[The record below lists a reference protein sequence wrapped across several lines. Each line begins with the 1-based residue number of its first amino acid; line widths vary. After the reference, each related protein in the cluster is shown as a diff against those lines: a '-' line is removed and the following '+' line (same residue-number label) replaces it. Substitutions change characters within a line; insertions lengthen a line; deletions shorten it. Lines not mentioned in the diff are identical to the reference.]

1 MRTPEEIEAEIDRIR
16 SKMDSTLSELGDR
29 MTPRQLMRDGINSI
43 SGREASRYVSK
54 LVGLARRYPMPAAL
68 AGASLAGLFLA
79 GRRHYKSR
87 FADNMLLRA
96 DDRSGTRLSSAVDS
110 AIEKLKDTRQTLSQS
125 AGAARAKLSGATSS
139 AMERAS
145 DIAGSAGKTLR
156 RAGANA
162 QTIAR
167 DRPVIVGALALALV
181 AGIALSF
188 PSVRRR
194 ITDSRAPAW

>member
-1 MRTPEEIEAEIDRIR
+1 MRTPEQIEAEIDRIR
-16 SKMDSTLSELGDR
+16 QRMDSTLSELEIR
-29 MTPRQLMRDGINSI
+29 MTPRQLMRDGIDSI
-43 SGREASRYVSK
+43 SGRDASQYVFK
-54 LVGLARRYPMPAAL
+54 LLGLARRYPMPAAI

-87 FADNMLLRA
+87 FAGNTQLRA

-110 AIEKLKDTRQTLSQS
+110 TKEKIKDTRQTLSQS
-125 AGAARAKLSGATSS
+125 AGAARAKLSGAASS

-145 DIAGSAGKTLR
+145 DFAGSAGKSLR

-167 DRPVIVGALALALV
+167 ERPVIVGALALALA
-181 AGIALSF
+181 AGIALSV
-188 PSVRRR
+188 PSVRRKV
-194 ITDSRAPAW
+194 TYSRAPAW

>member
-1 MRTPEEIEAEIDRIR
+1 MRTPEQIEAEIDRIR
-16 SKMDSTLSELGDR
+16 QRMDSTLSELEDR
-29 MTPRQLMRDGINSI
+29 MTPRQLMRDGIDSI
-43 SGREASRYVSK
+43 SGRDVSQYVFK
-54 LVGLARRYPMPAAL
+54 LAGLARRYPMPAAI

-87 FADNMLLRA
+87 FADNTLLRA
-96 DDRSGTRLSSAVDS
+96 DDRSSARLSSAVDS
-110 AIEKLKDTRQTLSQS
+110 AIEKLKDTRQTLSQT

-167 DRPVIVGALALALV
+167 ERPLIVGALALALV
-181 AGIALSF
+181 AGIAMSV
-188 PSVRRR
+188 PSVRHK
-194 ITDSRAPAW
+194 ITGLPAPAW

>member
-1 MRTPEEIEAEIDRIR
+1 MRTPDQIEAEIDRIR
-16 SKMDSTLSELGDR
+16 SKMDSTLSELEDR
-29 MTPRQLMRDGINSI
+29 LTPRQLMRDGIDAI
-43 SGREASRYVSK
+43 SGRDASQYVFK
-54 LVGLARRYPMPAAL
+54 LVGLARRYPMPAAI
-68 AGASLAGLFLA
+68 AGAGLAGLFLA
-79 GRRHYKSR
+79 GRRRYKSR
-87 FADNMLLRA
+87 LAGNTLLRA

-145 DIAGSAGKTLR
+145 DIAGTAGRTLR
-156 RAGANA
+156 RAGENA

-167 DRPVIVGALALALV
+167 ERPVIVGALALALA
-181 AGIALSF
+181 AGIALSV

-194 ITDSRAPAW
+194 ITDRPAPAW